1 MREIL
6 TVSQLNR
13 TVSGLLERSLPLIWV
28 GGEISNLT
36 RAASG
41 HWYFTLK
48 DASAQVR
55 AVMFRGRA
63 QGVGFVPREGDRV
76 EVRAVVT
83 LYEARGDFQLNVEA
97 MRRAGSGDLH
107 RQFLELKAKL
117 DAEGLFDPARKRAL
131 PRLPRVI
138 GVVTSPQAAAL
149 RDVLTALAR
158 RAPHVQV
165 ILYPAPVQG
174 AEAPALLRKA
184 LAQAIARRECDVI
197 LLVRGGGSIEDL
209 WAFNDEA
216 LARDIAASPIPVVA
230 GVGHET
236 DFTIADFVA
245 DLRAPTPT
253 AAAELAA
260 VERAELLADVAD
272 WIDRASRLIDRNI
285 GRAAQRLDLA
295 MARLRP
301 PSVQWRVRAHRLAML
316 ETRLSSALREG
327 LVRKRLVTDRL
338 HARVR
343 PPSVAAAGVRIEAL
357 GGRLIQAARRRVEAA
372 DQRLRSQRQ
381 SLELVSP
388 LAVLARG
395 YAIVQDSAGRVLFDE
410 DGLAAGDGLQIR
422 LARAEVQAAVI
433 RAQPLPAVQTDD
445 RPDSADD

>member
-13 TVSGLLERSLPLIWV
+13 AVSGLLERSLPLIWV

-48 DASAQVR
+48 DAGAQVR
-55 AVMFRGRA
+55 AVMFRGRT

-76 EVRAVVT
+76 EVRALVT

-131 PRLPRVI
+131 PRLPHCI

-158 RAPHVQV
+158 RAPHVPV

-174 AEAPALLRKA
+174 AEAPALLRRA
-184 LAQAIARRECDVI
+184 LAQAIARGECEVI

-216 LARDIAASPIPVVA
+216 LARDIAASPIPIVA

-260 VERAELLADVAD
+260 VERAELQGDVAG
-272 WIDRASRLIDRNI
+272 WIDRASRLIDRNL

-301 PSVQWRVRAHRLAML
+301 PSEQWRVRAHRLALL

-327 LVRKRLVTDRL
+327 LARKRLVTDRL
-338 HARVR
+338 HARIR
-343 PPSVAAAGVRIEAL
+343 PPSAAAAGVRIEAL
-357 GGRLIQAARRRVEAA
+357 GGRLVQAARRRVEAA

-395 YAIVQDSAGRVLFDE
+395 YAIVQDSAGRVLLDE
-410 DGLAAGDGLQIR
+410 RGLATGDGLQIR
-422 LARAEVQAAVI
+422 LARAEVEAAVI
-433 RAQPLPAVQTDD
+433 SSRPLPAPPTDERSD
-445 RPDSADD
+445 FSDD

>member
-158 RAPHVQV
+158 RAPHVPV

-174 AEAPALLRKA
+174 AEAPALLRRA

-357 GGRLIQAARRRVEAA
+357 SGRLIQAARRRVEAA